1 MLSINYVM
9 KRVVL
14 LLCFMMIDTKAK
26 ADQPILD
33 CLTCDQYLK
42 PNVVAFKYQASDE
55 DYFNHLVKIIKLISI
70 DFFN

>member
-14 LLCFMMIDTKAK
+14 LLCFMMMNTKAK

-33 CLTCDQYLK
+33 YLTCDQYLK
-42 PNVVAFKYQASDE
+42 PKYQLKYQASDQVF
-55 DYFNHLVKIIKLISI
+55 FNHLVKIIK
-70 DFFN
+70 